1 MALIASKPVESTRV
15 VHRGGVGGVTRGGG
29 GSSTRDAHRISL
41 RGPSTDTET
50 GDAMA
55 VVTMTDL
62 GGTMTDLGGWL
73 VKHLESEGDPVGS
86 LCRVARTVVV
96 SVGLI
101 GSSLQAG

>member
-1 MALIASKPVESTRV
+1 
-15 VHRGGVGGVTRGGG
+15 
-29 GSSTRDAHRISL
+29 
-41 RGPSTDTET
+41 
-50 GDAMA
+50 MA
-55 VVTMTDL
+55 VL
-62 GGTMTDLGGWL
+62 TMTDLGGWL

>member
-29 GSSTRDAHRISL
+29 RSPTRDDHRINL
-41 RGPSTDTET
+41 RSPSTDSES

-55 VVTMTDL
+55 VL
-62 GGTMTDLGGWL
+62 TMTDLGGWL

-86 LCRVARTVVV
+86 LCRVAPTVVV
-96 SVGLI
+96 SAGLI